1 MSDKKMCTFCD
12 AEECL
17 TTLGQ
22 FCLCR
27 DCRLQILE
35 DALAFAKRNTTRGTL
50 YHAAFTYLWER
61 FAYETEF
68 ESIKEA

>member
-1 MSDKKMCTFCD
+1 MSDRKTCILCD

-22 FCLCR
+22 LCLCTA
-27 DCRLQILE
+27 CRAQLLQ

-61 FAYETEF
+61 FAEETEF